1 MLSETRGG
9 AIMSSYRS
17 QRQHCYLCDLPR
29 MPWAMLHDFSEPVCR
44 GCVNYE
50 GADRIDLVI
59 ETARQMKRAH
69 GINENR
75 QGPAKP
81 HPRVPMEAQ
90 NGAHH
95 GGPIKMEGGIKMEP
109 GSHSQSSSHSHSH
122 GHPSPLPPPGVA
134 FVTGDVRQRGPHMM
148 AFSAALAHRDDPHA
162 PSLVRPPAHLTGHPP
177 PLPPPHSRPPGAPG
191 SSSSSA
197 AQKRSFERDDAQSPT
212 EGSVP
217 KRAML
222 EEGHRP
228 PLTRGESLPA
238 APVGP
243 NYKDAAKHHPVRVWS
258 FDGSSKP
265 PTGLGPGA
273 LRAGGGRE
281 LKSSG
286 TSSSSAAAAAAAA
299 AAAGLQ
305 RAAQQ
310 QQQQQQQ
317 QQPPTS
323 MSNSS
328 GSNSSSNSSCAARSS
343 PSSQQQQQ
351 QQEDGQLTGY
361 PGLPVSAAA
370 VVAAAAQQAQQQAQT
385 NQQGSSQGPRTTSPE
400 GPNSSTN
407 GPSPMAA
414 LQSVTDN
421 LPPGSP
427 HSHASASPQQRS
439 ASRNS
444 SQLSPT
450 SEPRRRSSGG
460 RHGDSSGDS
469 SPGAQG
475 SGNGSGSSG
484 GDAPQPSNN
493 LKCTLCT
500 ERLEDTHFVQCPSVL
515 HHKFCFPCSRE
526 SIKRQGAGTEVY
538 CPSGE
543 RCPLAGSSVPWAF
556 MQGEIATILGT
567 ANILPQHSQD
577 DGKSKKER
585 DT

>member
-1 MLSETRGG
+1 
-9 AIMSSYRS
+9 MSSYRS

-265 PTGLGPGA
+265 PTG
-273 LRAGGGRE
+273 
-281 LKSSG
+281 
-286 TSSSSAAAAAAAA
+286 
-299 AAAGLQ
+299 
-305 RAAQQ
+305 
-310 QQQQQQQ
+310 
-317 QQPPTS
+317 
-323 MSNSS
+323 
-328 GSNSSSNSSCAARSS
+328 
-343 PSSQQQQQ
+343 
-351 QQEDGQLTGY
+351 Y

>member
-1 MLSETRGG
+1 MLSESRG
-9 AIMSSYRS
+9 AMSSYRS

-59 ETARQMKRAH
+59 EAARQMKRAH

-95 GGPIKMEGGIKMEP
+95 GPIKLEGGIKMEP
-109 GSHSQSSSHSHSH
+109 GSHSQSGSHSHAHSH
-122 GHPSPLPPPGVA
+122 GHPAPLPPPGAPGVA
-134 FVTGDVRQRGPHMM
+134 FVSGDVRQRGPHML
-148 AFSAALAHRDDPHA
+148 AFPAGLAHREDPHA
-162 PSLVRPPAHLTGHPP
+162 PSLVRPPAHLTAHP

-191 SSSSSA
+191 SSSGSA
-197 AQKRSFERDDAQSPT
+197 PQKRSFERDDAQSPS

-217 KRAML
+217 KRPML

-228 PLTRGESLPA
+228 TLTRGESLPA
-238 APVGP
+238 APVAP
-243 NYKDAAKHHPVRVWS
+243 NYKDSAKHHPVRVWS

-265 PTGLGPGA
+265 P
-273 LRAGGGRE
+273 
-281 LKSSG
+281 S
-286 TSSSSAAAAAAAA
+286 
-299 AAAGLQ
+299 
-305 RAAQQ
+305 
-310 QQQQQQQ
+310 
-317 QQPPTS
+317 
-323 MSNSS
+323 
-328 GSNSSSNSSCAARSS
+328 
-343 PSSQQQQQ
+343 
-351 QQEDGQLTGY
+351 GY

-370 VVAAAAQQAQQQAQT
+370 VVAAAAAQQQAQAA
-385 NQQGSSQGPRTTSPE
+385 NSQSQQGSSQGPGSTRTTSPE

-444 SQLSPT
+444 SQLSP
-450 SEPRRRSSGG
+450 SSGEPRRRSSGG

-475 SGNGSGSSG
+475 SGTGNGGSGSGSE
-484 GDAPQPSNN
+484 APQPSNN
-493 LKCTLCT
+493 LKCTICT

-577 DGKSKKER
+577 EAKTKKER

>member
-1 MLSETRGG
+1 MLSESRG
-9 AIMSSYRS
+9 AMSSYRS

-69 GINENR
+69 GINESR

-95 GGPIKMEGGIKMEP
+95 GPMKLEGGIKMEP
-109 GSHSQSSSHSHSH
+109 GSHSQSGSHSHAHSH
-122 GHPSPLPPPGVA
+122 GHPSPLPPPGAPGVA
-134 FVTGDVRQRGPHMM
+134 FVGGDVRQRGPHMLA
-148 AFSAALAHRDDPHA
+148 AFPAGLAHREDPHA
-162 PSLVRPPAHLTGHPP
+162 PSLVRPPAHLTAHP

-191 SSSSSA
+191 SSSGSA
-197 AQKRSFERDDAQSPT
+197 PQKRSFERDDAQSPS

-217 KRAML
+217 KRPML

-228 PLTRGESLPA
+228 TLTRGESLPA
-238 APVGP
+238 APVAP
-243 NYKDAAKHHPVRVWS
+243 NYKDTAKHHPVRVWS

-265 PTGLGPGA
+265 PTG
-273 LRAGGGRE
+273 
-281 LKSSG
+281 
-286 TSSSSAAAAAAAA
+286 
-299 AAAGLQ
+299 
-305 RAAQQ
+305 
-310 QQQQQQQ
+310 
-317 QQPPTS
+317 
-323 MSNSS
+323 
-328 GSNSSSNSSCAARSS
+328 
-343 PSSQQQQQ
+343 
-351 QQEDGQLTGY
+351 
-361 PGLPVSAAA
+361 
-370 VVAAAAQQAQQQAQT
+370 
-385 NQQGSSQGPRTTSPE
+385 
-400 GPNSSTN
+400 
-407 GPSPMAA
+407 
-414 LQSVTDN
+414 
-421 LPPGSP
+421 
-427 HSHASASPQQRS
+427 
-439 ASRNS
+439 
-444 SQLSPT
+444 
-450 SEPRRRSSGG
+450 EPRRRSSGG

-475 SGNGSGSSG
+475 GGASTGSSG
-484 GDAPQPSNN
+484 SDAPQPSNN
-493 LKCTLCT
+493 LKCTICT

-515 HHKFCFPCSRE
+515 HHKFCFPCSRD

-577 DGKSKKER
+577 EVKTKKER

>member
-1 MLSETRGG
+1 MLSESRG
-9 AIMSSYRS
+9 AMSSYRS

-29 MPWAMLHDFSEPVCR
+29 MPWAMLHDFSEAVCR

-69 GINENR
+69 GINESR
-75 QGPAKP
+75 QGPAKS

-95 GGPIKMEGGIKMEP
+95 IKLEGGIKMEP
-109 GSHSQSSSHSHSH
+109 GSHSQSSSHSHGHPH
-122 GHPSPLPPPGVA
+122 GHPTSLPPPGAPVP
-134 FVTGDVRQRGPHMM
+134 FVSGDVRQRAPHML
-148 AFSAALAHRDDPHA
+148 AFPAGLPHREDPHA
-162 PSLVRPPAHLTGHPP
+162 PSLVRPPAHLTSHPASHP

-191 SSSSSA
+191 SSSSQ
-197 AQKRSFERDDAQSPT
+197 AQKRSFERDDAQSPS
-212 EGSVP
+212 EGNVS

-243 NYKDAAKHHPVRVWS
+243 NTKHHPVRVWS

-265 PTGLGPGA
+265 PP
-273 LRAGGGRE
+273 
-281 LKSSG
+281 
-286 TSSSSAAAAAAAA
+286 
-299 AAAGLQ
+299 
-305 RAAQQ
+305 
-310 QQQQQQQ
+310 
-317 QQPPTS
+317 
-323 MSNSS
+323 
-328 GSNSSSNSSCAARSS
+328 
-343 PSSQQQQQ
+343 
-351 QQEDGQLTGY
+351 GY

-370 VVAAAAQQAQQQAQT
+370 VVAAAAQQQAQAAASSQS
-385 NQQGSSQGPRTTSPE
+385 QQGSSQGPAASSSPE

-427 HSHASASPQQRS
+427 LSHSSASPQQRS

-444 SQLSPT
+444 SQLSP
-450 SEPRRRSSGG
+450 SSGEPRRRASAG

-469 SPGAQG
+469 SPGAQ
-475 SGNGSGSSG
+475 SG
-484 GDAPQPSNN
+484 GDGPQPSNN
-493 LKCTLCT
+493 LKCTICT

-515 HHKFCFPCSRE
+515 QHKFCFPCSRE

-567 ANILPQHSQD
+567 ANILPQHAQD
-577 DGKSKKER
+577 EAKTKKER

>member
-1 MLSETRGG
+1 MLSESRG
-9 AIMSSYRS
+9 AMSSYRS

-29 MPWAMLHDFSEPVCR
+29 MPWAMLHDFSEAVCR

-59 ETARQMKRAH
+59 EAARQMKRAH
-69 GINENR
+69 GINESR

-95 GGPIKMEGGIKMEP
+95 IKVEGGIKMEP
-109 GSHSQSSSHSHSH
+109 GSHSQSHSH
-122 GHPSPLPPPGVA
+122 GHPHGHPTALPPPGAPVS
-134 FVTGDVRQRGPHMM
+134 FVSADVRQRAPHML
-148 AFSAALAHRDDPHA
+148 AFPGGLPHREDPHA
-162 PSLVRPPAHLTGHPP
+162 PSLVRPPAHLASHPSSHP
-177 PLPPPHSRPPGAPG
+177 PLPPPHSRPPGPG
-191 SSSSSA
+191 SSSSQP
-197 AQKRSFERDDAQSPT
+197 QKRPFERDDAQSPS
-212 EGSVP
+212 EGNVS

-243 NYKDAAKHHPVRVWS
+243 NTKHHPVRVWS
-258 FDGSSKP
+258 FDGSTKP
-265 PTGLGPGA
+265 PPGLGPGA
-273 LRAGGGRE
+273 HRPGGGAAGGTK
-281 LKSSG
+281 LKASSG
-286 TSSSSAAAAAAAA
+286 CGEGAS
-299 AAAGLQ
+299 LQ
-305 RAAQQ
+305 RAAARA
-310 QQQQQQQ
+310 
-317 QQPPTS
+317 
-323 MSNSS
+323 
-328 GSNSSSNSSCAARSS
+328 NSSSSPCAVRSA
-343 PSSQQQQQ
+343 PGRQQHPDA
-351 QQEDGQLTGY
+351 EGQTSGY

-370 VVAAAAQQAQQQAQT
+370 VVAAAAAQQQAQAAASSQS
-385 NQQGSSQGPRTTSPE
+385 QQGSSQGPAVSSSPE

-427 HSHASASPQQRS
+427 HSSASPQQRS
-439 ASRNS
+439 VSRNS
-444 SQLSPT
+444 SQLSPN
-450 SEPRRRSSGG
+450 SGEPRRRPSTG

-469 SPGAQG
+469 SPGAQ
-475 SGNGSGSSG
+475 SGGSSG
-484 GDAPQPSNN
+484 GDGPQPSNN
-493 LKCTLCT
+493 LKCTICT

-567 ANILPQHSQD
+567 ANILPQHAQD
-577 DGKSKKER
+577 EAKTKKER